1 MRIALNVTPDHVRQE
16 AERRIT
22 EAFPLWRQMNI
33 IREGGEAAAAMA
45 TFIDG
50 IRARSNATEARK
62 RIPADYRDDSHWL

>member
-1 MRIALNVTPDHVRQE
+1 MRVALNVTPDHVRQE
-16 AERRIT
+16 AERRIV
-22 EAFPLWRQMNI
+22 ARYPLWKQINI
-33 IREGGEAAAAMA
+33 MRDGGEAAAAMA